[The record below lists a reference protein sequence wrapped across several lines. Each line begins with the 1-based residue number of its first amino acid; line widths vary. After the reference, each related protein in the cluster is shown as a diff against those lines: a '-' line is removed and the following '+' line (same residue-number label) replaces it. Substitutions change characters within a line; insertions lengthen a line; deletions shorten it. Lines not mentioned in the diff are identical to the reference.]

1 MNRQRLLD
9 RFLQYVQ
16 IDTTARE
23 GLDQYPS
30 SPGQLEL
37 GRLVVEQ
44 LLSMGISDA
53 VQDEHGIVM
62 GTIPGNVDAPTIVFN
77 AHFDTSPETSG
88 AGVKPQVIESYAGG
102 DIPLSGNPEMVITQA
117 KCAELSELV
126 GKTLI
131 TSDGTTLLG
140 GDDKAGMAIMMEL
153 ANTLLENPDIKH
165 GPVRLLFTCDE
176 EIGKGAL
183 HVDVDKVDATVA
195 YTFDGGGHDM
205 VDIETFSA
213 DLATVKFT
221 GVNIHPAIAK
231 DKMVNAIRAAGEF
244 VDRMP
249 HELAP
254 EHTEKRE
261 GFLHPYTIAGGV
273 ASVTLKIILRSF
285 DTPRLAEY
293 ARQLKHIASVVEE
306 DVPGCTVNVE
316 ITRQYRNLG
325 DGLRKEPRA
334 AAYALEAHRRLGR
347 TPVPGII
354 RGGTDGSQ
362 FTEKGLPTPNL
373 SSGQHNIHSP
383 LEFACLDE
391 MVAAGEVGIELLK
404 IWAEGPDDVPGL

>member
-9 RFLQYVQ
+9 CFLQYVQ

-23 GLDQYPS
+23 GVDQYPS

-37 GRLVVEQ
+37 GKQVVEQ
-44 LLSMGISDA
+44 LQHIGLTDA
-53 VQDEHGIVM
+53 HQDEHGIVM
-62 GTIPGNVDAPTIVFN
+62 ATVPGNVEAPVVAFN

-88 AGVKPQVIESYAGG
+88 AGVRPRVIDHYAGG
-102 DIPLSGNPEMVITQA
+102 DIPLAGDGSQVITVD
-117 KCAELSELV
+117 KCPELADLV

-131 TSDGTTLLG
+131 TTDGTTLLG

-153 ANTLLENPDIKH
+153 ARHLTEHPDIPH

-176 EIGKGAL
+176 EIGRGAL
-183 HVDVDKVDATVA
+183 HVDISKVNATVA
-195 YTFDGGGHDM
+195 YTFDGGGQDH
-205 VDIETFSA
+205 VDLETFSA
-213 DLATVKFT
+213 DLATVTFT

-244 VDRMP
+244 IHRLPAEM
-249 HELAP
+249 AP
-254 EHTEKRE
+254 ETTDGRD
-261 GFLHPYTIAGGV
+261 GFLHPYTVEGGV
-273 ASVTLKIILRSF
+273 ARVTLKIILRSF
-285 DTPRLAEY
+285 DTPELNQYADRLRE
-293 ARQLKHIASVVEE
+293 IAGAVQQQVRGSSI
-306 DVPGCTVNVE
+306 DVA

-325 DGLRKEPRA
+325 DGLKKEPRA
-334 AAYALEAHRRLGR
+334 AEFAIAAHQRLGR
-347 TPVPGII
+347 QAIPGII

-391 MVAAGEVGIELLK
+391 MLAACHVGLEIVK
-404 IWAEGPDDVPGL
+404 RWADEKASA